1 MYADPFVTLGNI
13 TLHNR
18 NNLESLALHKIS
30 FFPHFHLL
38 LCCNLHS
45 HIVITFSTCRSI
57 YHTWHYHLRDNLGDT
72 PQNIL
77 FYRFYLRLFCSFL
90 LQTLSFLL
98 PCNQDKSGHV
108 QFFCFLLN
116 FFVPNVSFFLLWSKI
131 CLKMLTHH

>member
-38 LCCNLHS
+38 LCCCIVHS

-108 QFFCFLLN
+108 QFLHWGRVSQKKKI
-116 FFVPNVSFFLLWSKI
+116 FVLPSASTGAK
-131 CLKMLTHH
+131 